1 MSSFDTASFV
11 LFDLAFFRV
20 NIKTNMAAYGLK
32 NARDSI
38 LYGYAED
45 FIDDIEFFLLYDSS
59 YPREVYPY
67 I

>member
-1 MSSFDTASFV
+1 
-11 LFDLAFFRV
+11 
-20 NIKTNMAAYGLK
+20 MAAYGLK